1 MEECDQVQQLIED
14 GLAIAECHPSRGARC
29 FAKDATKF
37 ITELESDRRR
47 LEWLAHLRLTNNQR
61 CRVSSSARVWL
72 QDGWY
77 DIYDVDAYGTTVTA
91 CDSGGTCIVFMV
103 DDWRDAID
111 KAMQEVE

>member
-1 MEECDQVQQLIED
+1 MEECDQVQQLIEE

-29 FAKDATKF
+29 FAKDATKL

-47 LEWLAHLRLTNNQR
+47 LEWLVINN
-61 CRVSSSARVWL
+61 ARVWL

-77 DIYDVDAYGTTVTA
+77 DIH
-91 CDSGGTCIVFMV
+91 DSGGTCIVHMV

-111 KAMQEVE
+111 KAMQEGES

>member
-1 MEECDQVQQLIED
+1 MDECDQVQQLIED

-47 LEWLAHLRLTNNQR
+47 LEWLVINN
-61 CRVSSSARVWL
+61 ARVWL

-77 DIYDVDAYGTTVTA
+77 DIH
-91 CDSGGTCIVFMV
+91 DSGGTCIVHMV

-111 KAMQEVE
+111 KAMQEGES

>member
-1 MEECDQVQQLIED
+1 MNECDQVQQLIED

-47 LEWLAHLRLTNNQR
+47 LEWLVINN
-61 CRVSSSARVWL
+61 ARVWL
-72 QDGWY
+72 LDGWY
-77 DIYDVDAYGTTVTA
+77 DIHDN
-91 CDSGGTCIVFMV
+91 GGTCIVHMV

-111 KAMQEVE
+111 KAMQECE

>member
-1 MEECDQVQQLIED
+1 MEECDQVQQLIEE

-29 FAKDATKF
+29 FAKDAAKL

-47 LEWLAHLRLTNNQR
+47 LEWLVINN
-61 CRVSSSARVWL
+61 ARVWL

-77 DIYDVDAYGTTVTA
+77 DIH
-91 CDSGGTCIVFMV
+91 DSGGTCIVHMV

-111 KAMQEVE
+111 KAMQEGE

>member
-1 MEECDQVQQLIED
+1 MKECDQVQQLIED

-37 ITELESDRRR
+37 ITELESDKRR
-47 LEWLAHLRLTNNQR
+47 LEWLVINN
-61 CRVSSSARVWL
+61 ARVWL

-77 DIYDVDAYGTTVTA
+77 DIH
-91 CDSGGTCIVFMV
+91 DSGGTCIVHMV

-111 KAMQEVE
+111 KAMQEGE

>member
-1 MEECDQVQQLIED
+1 MKECDQVQQLIEE

-47 LEWLAHLRLTNNQR
+47 LEWLVVNN
-61 CRVSSSARVWL
+61 VRVWL

-77 DIYDVDAYGTTVTA
+77 DIH
-91 CDSGGTCIVFMV
+91 DSGGTCIVRMV

-111 KAMQEVE
+111 KAMQEGE

>member
-1 MEECDQVQQLIED
+1 MDECDQVQQLIED

-47 LEWLAHLRLTNNQR
+47 LEWLVINN
-61 CRVSSSARVWL
+61 ARVWL

-77 DIYDVDAYGTTVTA
+77 DIH
-91 CDSGGTCIVFMV
+91 DSGGTCIVHMV

-111 KAMQEVE
+111 KAMQEGE